1 MAEIHS
7 APIKIT
13 PEELA
18 KSAHKFRSELL
29 MMPVHSMSET
39 LAHMKPRY
47 GIRYAETVGELSGDI
62 EMGPY
67 SETREDNEN
76 VNIKGRTLYTY
87 LGSVIKNF
95 SPNSVVGS
103 IYDAAQTKGEALK
116 RAEIVKR
123 VVSYLS
129 AKIGDHLN
137 AAIWNGVRNANGT
150 TSKDLF
156 DGFDTIATKE
166 ITDGNI
172 AVAKNNLYE
181 FTEAI
186 NANNALEQLKN
197 FCRAALPK
205 LRERKNLKLYVSQDI
220 YDAYV
225 DDYQATVGAIVYN
238 KTFDKLHVEGFP
250 NVELVVLAN
259 KTGSP
264 FIQLTTANN
273 MLVGFNQRGEEE
285 HLAVEKYKSF
295 VLTFEATMFMG
306 CQYESISPE
315 ALLVGKLFTE

>member
-7 APIKIT
+7 APVQIT

-18 KSAHKFRSELL
+18 KSARKFRQELL

-39 LAHMKPRY
+39 LKHMRARY
-47 GIRYAETVGELSGDI
+47 GIRYAEIVGELSGDL

-67 SETREDNEN
+67 SETRVDKEG

-87 LGSVIKNF
+87 LGSVVKDF

-103 IYDAAQTKGEALK
+103 IYDSAQTKGEALK

-123 VVSYLS
+123 VVAYLS
-129 AKIGDHLN
+129 AKIGDNLN
-137 AAIWNGVRNANGT
+137 AVIWNAKRNANGT

-156 DGFDTIATKE
+156 DGFDTIAAQE

-172 AVAKNNLYE
+172 SVAKKNLYE
-181 FTEAI
+181 FAEPISAD
-186 NANNALEQLKN
+186 NALDQLKN
-197 FCRAALPK
+197 FCRAAMPK
-205 LRERKNLKLYVSQDI
+205 LRDRKNLKLYVSQDI

-238 KTFDKLHVEGFP
+238 KSFDKLHVEGFP
-250 NVELVVLAN
+250 NIELVVLAN
-259 KTGSP
+259 KTDSP

-285 HLAVEKYKSF
+285 QLAVEKYKSF

-315 ALLVGKLFTE
+315 VLLVGKLAS

>member
-1 MAEIHS
+1 MAENHS
-7 APIKIT
+7 APVQIT

-18 KSAHKFRSELL
+18 KSARKFRQELL
-29 MMPVHSMSET
+29 MMPVHSMNET
-39 LAHMKPRY
+39 LVHMKPRY
-47 GIRYAETVGELSGDI
+47 GIRYAETVGELSGDL

-67 SETREDNEN
+67 SETRTDNEK

-87 LGSVIKNF
+87 LGSVVKNF

-103 IYDAAQTKGEALK
+103 IYDSAQTKGEALK
-116 RAEIVKR
+116 RADIVKR
-123 VVSYLS
+123 VVAYLS
-129 AKIGDHLN
+129 ARIGDNLN
-137 AAIWNGVRNANGT
+137 AVIWNGVRNANGT

-156 DGFDTIATKE
+156 DGFDTIASKE
-166 ITDGNI
+166 ITDGTI
-172 AVAKNNLYE
+172 SVEKKNLYE
-181 FTEAI
+181 FAEPISAD
-186 NANNALEQLKN
+186 NALDQLKK
-197 FCRAALPK
+197 FCRAAMPK
-205 LRERKNLKLYVSQDI
+205 LRDRKNLKLFVSQDI

-238 KTFDKLHVEGFP
+238 KSFDKLHVEGFP
-250 NVELVVLAN
+250 NIELVVLAN
-259 KTGSP
+259 KTDSP

-285 HLAVEKYKSF
+285 HLSVEKYQSF

-315 ALLVGKLFTE
+315 VLLVGKHAS

>member
-1 MAEIHS
+1 MAENHS
-7 APIKIT
+7 APVQIT
-13 PEELA
+13 PDELA
-18 KSAHKFRSELL
+18 KSARKFRSELL
-29 MMPVHSMSET
+29 MMPVHSMNET
-39 LAHMKPRY
+39 LVHMKPRY
-47 GIRYAETVGELSGDI
+47 GIRYSETVGELSGDI

-67 SETREDNEN
+67 SETRKDNEK

-87 LGSVIKNF
+87 LGSVVKKF
-95 SPNSVVGS
+95 SPNSIVGS
-103 IYDAAQTKGEALK
+103 IYDSAQTKGEALT

-129 AKIGDHLN
+129 AKIGNNLN
-137 AAIWNGVRNANGT
+137 AVIWNAKRNADGT

-156 DGFDTIATKE
+156 DGFDTIAAQE
-166 ITDGNI
+166 ITDSNI
-172 AVAKNNLYE
+172 SVAKKNLYE
-181 FTEAI
+181 FAEPISAD
-186 NANNALEQLKN
+186 NALDQLKE

-205 LRERKNLKLYVSQDI
+205 LRDRKNLKLYVSQDI

-238 KTFDKLHVEGFP
+238 KSFDKLHVEGFP
-250 NVELVVLAN
+250 NIELVVLAN
-259 KTGSP
+259 KTDSP

-285 HLAVEKYKSF
+285 HLSVEKYESF

-315 ALLVGKLFTE
+315 VLLVGKLAS

>member
-1 MAEIHS
+1 MAENHS
-7 APIKIT
+7 APVQIT

-18 KSAHKFRSELL
+18 KSARKFRKELL

-39 LAHMKPRY
+39 LQHMRARY
-47 GIRYAETVGELSGDI
+47 GIRFAETVGELSGDV

-67 SETREDNEN
+67 SETRVDEGDI
-76 VNIKGRTLYTY
+76 NIKGRTLHTY
-87 LGSVIKNF
+87 LGSVVKNF

-103 IYDAAQTKGEALK
+103 IYDSAQTKGESLK

-123 VVSYLS
+123 VVAYLS
-129 AKIGDHLN
+129 AKIGDNLN
-137 AAIWNGVRNANGT
+137 AVIWNGVRNASGT

-156 DGFDTIATKE
+156 DGFDTIASQE
-166 ITDGNI
+166 ITEGAI
-172 AVAKNNLYE
+172 AVAKKNLYE
-181 FTEAI
+181 FAEPISAD
-186 NANNALEQLKN
+186 NALDQLKK
-197 FCRAALPK
+197 FCRAAMPK

-250 NVELVVLAN
+250 NIELVVLAN

-285 HLAVEKYKSF
+285 QLSVEKYKSF

-315 ALLVGKLFTE
+315 VLLVGKLAS

>member
-1 MAEIHS
+1 MAENHS
-7 APIKIT
+7 APVQIT
-13 PEELA
+13 PDELA
-18 KSAHKFRSELL
+18 KSARKFRSELL
-29 MMPVHSMSET
+29 MMPVHSMNET
-39 LAHMKPRY
+39 LVHMKPRY
-47 GIRYAETVGELSGDI
+47 GIRYAETVGELSGDL

-67 SETREDNEN
+67 SETREDNEK

-87 LGSVIKNF
+87 LGSVVKNF

-103 IYDAAQTKGEALK
+103 IYDSAQTKGEALT

-129 AKIGDHLN
+129 AKIGNNLN
-137 AAIWNGVRNANGT
+137 AVIWSAKRNADGT

-156 DGFDTIATKE
+156 DGFDTIAAQE
-166 ITDGNI
+166 ITDSNI
-172 AVAKNNLYE
+172 SVAKKNLYE
-181 FTEAI
+181 FAEPISAD
-186 NANNALEQLKN
+186 NALDQLKK

-205 LRERKNLKLYVSQDI
+205 LRDRKNLKLFVSQDI

-238 KTFDKLHVEGFP
+238 KSFDKLYVEGFP
-250 NVELVVLAN
+250 NIELVVLAN
-259 KTGSP
+259 KTDSP

-285 HLAVEKYKSF
+285 HLSVEKYKSF

-315 ALLVGKLFTE
+315 VLLVGKLAS